1 MGFPI
6 DMCDVRES
14 IFMRIAMNI
23 IAIELMNHNY
33 IPSAGAKPVS

>member
-23 IAIELMNHNY
+23 IGNVDKQ
-33 IPSAGAKPVS
+33 S